1 MPDKYLGRREQMFP
15 RLSTAQLGRL
25 EPAGRRRRV
34 RAGEIVAEQGDAT
47 PSFFVVLSGALAI
60 AHPDR
65 DQEVP
70 LHVLRQGEFNG
81 EVNMLS
87 ARPSLVRTRAI
98 EAGELLVIN
107 PEDLR
112 KVVQSDAEL
121 SELLMRAFILRR
133 VALIAGAFGDTVLI
147 GSTHSAATLRIRE
160 FLTRNA
166 QPHA

>member
-1 MPDKYLGRREQMFP
+1 PVRERVLEVGRRERSERLADTYGGRREQMFP
-15 RLSTAQLGRL
+15 RLSTGQVARFAQIGQ
-25 EPAGRRRRV
+25 RRQVAR
-34 RAGEIVAEQGDAT
+34 GEIVAEQGDAT

-112 KVVQSDAEL
+112 KVVQSDA
-121 SELLMRAFILRR
+121 
-133 VALIAGAFGDTVLI
+133 
-147 GSTHSAATLRIRE
+147 
-160 FLTRNA
+160 
-166 QPHA
+166 